1 MHDFGIGRLAELT
14 GVKVPTI
21 RFYEQIG
28 LLPAPLRTGGGQRR
42 YDFGVIARLTFIR
55 HARDLGFDV
64 DEVRELLRLADNPD
78 ASCKTVDEIA
88 RHQVGRIDAKM
99 KRLRAMRREL
109 VAVIQSCRGPH
120 IRDCRILEVLAE
132 VKISRSE
139 RTSAPGAR
147 RVASRTVPPN

>member
-64 DEVRELLRLADNPD
+64 DEVRELLRLADRPD
-78 ASCKTVDEIA
+78 ASCKSVDAIA
-88 RHQVGRIDAKM
+88 RHQVGRIDAKI

-109 VAVIQSCRGPH
+109 IAFIQSCRGPH
-120 IRDCRILEVLAE
+120 IRDCRILEALAE
-132 VKISRSE
+132 PARRRK
-139 RTSAPGAR
+139 TSAEPLQW
-147 RVASRTVPPN
+147 PQMD